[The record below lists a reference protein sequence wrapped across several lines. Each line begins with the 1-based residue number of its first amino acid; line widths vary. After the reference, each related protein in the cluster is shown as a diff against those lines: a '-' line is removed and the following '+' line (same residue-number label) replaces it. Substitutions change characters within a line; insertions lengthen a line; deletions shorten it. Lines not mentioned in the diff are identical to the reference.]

1 MTDRSVITNSTMSTP
16 FSHLFNSH
24 PLSAAPDGAAR
35 ALAALP
41 LALCLAAILA
51 LAACAKEPVA
61 VEPVRSV
68 RTLTVGQLSG
78 ATTQDYAA
86 EVHARLESKLA
97 FRVGGK
103 ITQRPVNLGDRVK
116 GGQALARVDPADL
129 RFGEDAARAGL
140 AAAKVNYE
148 QTAID
153 FKRYQDLHAQ
163 GFIGTA
169 ELERRSSA
177 LEAAKAQ
184 FDQARAQAGMQTNQ
198 ATYSALTAD
207 TPGVVTAVYA
217 DVGTV
222 VAAGTPVMSVAHDG
236 PRDVVFAVPEDQL
249 AIFRRLQGQAGGVSV
264 TLWGGSA
271 PIVATVREVAAA
283 ADPASRTFQVKADL
297 PAGAAE
303 LGQTATVHVQLAPAD
318 GKLRLPLQA
327 VAGRDNQSYVWV
339 LDKAS
344 MKVHE
349 QPVVVL
355 RPEGDN
361 LVLDSGLKTGDTVVT
376 AGAHV
381 LTPGQQVALYVEPTK
396 R

>member
-1 MTDRSVITNSTMSTP
+1 MSTRRP
-16 FSHLFNSH
+16 T
-24 PLSAAPDGAAR
+24 LSFIKRPPTTRGTR
-35 ALAALP
+35 LLAAMP
-41 LALCLAAILA
+41 LALSLAAGLV
-51 LAACAKEPVA
+51 LVACGKEPA
-61 VEPVRSV
+61 AAEPVRAV

-78 ATTQDYAA
+78 ATTRDYAA
-86 EVHARLESKLA
+86 EVHARIESKLA

-103 ITQRPVNLGDRVK
+103 ITQRPINLGDRVK
-116 GGQALARVDPADL
+116 GGQALAQVDPADL
-129 RFGEDAARAGL
+129 RFGQDAARAGL

-148 QTAID
+148 QTAVD
-153 FKRYQDLHAQ
+153 YKRYQDLHAQ

-169 ELERRSSA
+169 ELERRDSA

-184 FDQARAQAGMQTNQ
+184 FDQARAQAGMQANQ
-198 ATYSALTAD
+198 AAYAALTAD
-207 TPGVVTAVYA
+207 SPGVITAVYA
-217 DVGTV
+217 DVGAV
-222 VAAGTPVMSVAHDG
+222 VGAGTPVVSLAHDG

-249 AIFRRLQGQAGGVSV
+249 AIFRKLQGKTGGVGV
-264 TLWGGSA
+264 TLWGGSTTI
-271 PIVATVREVAAA
+271 PATIREVAAA

-303 LGQTATVHVQLAPAD
+303 LGQTATVHVELAPAD

-327 VAGRDNQSYVWV
+327 VAGRDQQSYVWV

-344 MKVHE
+344 MKVRE

-355 RPEGDN
+355 RPEGDSV
-361 LVLDSGLKTGDTVVT
+361 VLDSGLKTGDTVVT

-381 LTPGQQVALYVEPTK
+381 LTPGQQVSLYVEPTK

>member
-1 MTDRSVITNSTMSTP
+1 MSTP
-16 FSHLFNSH
+16 RPPRSFTKRL
-24 PLSAAPDGAAR
+24 PATRRAR
-35 ALAALP
+35 ALAAMP
-41 LALCLAAILA
+41 LALSLAASLV
-51 LAACAKEPVA
+51 LVACGKEPA
-61 VEPVRSV
+61 AAEPVRAV

-78 ATTQDYAA
+78 ATTRDYAA
-86 EVHARLESKLA
+86 EVHARIESKLA

-116 GGQALARVDPADL
+116 GGQALAQVDPADL
-129 RFGEDAARAGL
+129 RFGQDAARAGL

-148 QTAID
+148 QTAVD
-153 FKRYQDLHAQ
+153 YKRYQDLHAQ

-169 ELERRSSA
+169 ELERRNSA

-184 FDQARAQAGMQTNQ
+184 FDQARAQAGMQANQ
-198 ATYSALTAD
+198 AAYAALTAD
-207 TPGVVTAVYA
+207 SPGVITAVYA
-217 DVGTV
+217 DVGAV
-222 VAAGTPVMSVAHDG
+222 VGAGTPVVSLAHDG

-249 AIFRRLQGQAGGVSV
+249 AVFRKLQGKPGGVGV
-264 TLWGGSA
+264 TLWGGSTTI
-271 PIVATVREVAAA
+271 PATIREVAAA

-303 LGQTATVHVQLAPAD
+303 LGQTATVHVELAPAD

-327 VAGRDNQSYVWV
+327 VAGRDQQSYVWV

-344 MKVHE
+344 MKVRE

-355 RPEGDN
+355 RPEGDT

-381 LTPGQQVALYVEPTK
+381 LTPGQQVSLYVEPTK

>member
-1 MTDRSVITNSTMSTP
+1 MRTPPTHRTLSTRP
-16 FSHLFNSH
+16 R
-24 PLSAAPDGAAR
+24 APMAI
-35 ALAALP
+35 P
-41 LALCLAAILA
+41 LALSLAAMLW
-51 LAACAKEPVA
+51 LAACSKEPA
-61 VEPVRSV
+61 ATEPVRAV
-68 RTLTVGQLSG
+68 RTLTVGQLSS
-78 ATTQDYAA
+78 ATVRHYAA
-86 EVHARLESKLA
+86 EVHARVESKLA

-116 GGQALARVDPADL
+116 NGQPLAAVDPADL
-129 RFGEDAARAGL
+129 RYGQDAARAGL
-140 AAAKVNYE
+140 AAAKVSYE

-153 FKRYQDLHAQ
+153 YKRYVDLHAQ

-169 ELERRSSA
+169 ELERRNSA

-184 FDQARAQAGMQTNQ
+184 FDQAKAQAGMQSNQ
-198 ATYSALTAD
+198 AAYAALAAD
-207 TPGVVTAVYA
+207 APGIVTAVYA

-222 VAAGTPVMSVAHDG
+222 VGAGTPVVSLAHDG

-249 AIFRRLQGQAGGVSV
+249 AVFRKLQGKAGGVGV
-264 TLWGGSA
+264 TLWGGGA
-271 PIVATVREVAAA
+271 PIAATIREVAAA

-303 LGQTATVHVQLAPAD
+303 LGQTATVHVELAPAD

-327 VAGRDNQSYVWV
+327 VAGEGTQSHVWV
-339 LDKAS
+339 LDKS
-344 MKVHE
+344 TMKVHE
-349 QPVVVL
+349 RPVVVL

-361 LVLDSGLKTGDTVVT
+361 LVIDSGLKAGDTVVT

-381 LTPGQQVALYVEPTK
+381 LSPDQQVSLYVEPSK